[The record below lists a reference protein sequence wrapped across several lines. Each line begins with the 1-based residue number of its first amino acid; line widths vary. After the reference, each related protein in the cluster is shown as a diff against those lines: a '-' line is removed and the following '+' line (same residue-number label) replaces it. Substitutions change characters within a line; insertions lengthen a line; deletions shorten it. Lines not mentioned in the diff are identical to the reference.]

1 MESQPMENLYT
12 VLIGIV
18 IPVFVSRLKKTSWS
32 SQFKFLVAFLF
43 SVAASAVV
51 PMAQLLAV
59 GTFDF
64 GNLLTSLTVIF
75 TTSQVVYQGVFKM
88 LHAEEIINPQAALLS
103 LIKEEV
109 SMYIDTLDERDV
121 KDVLNPSTSASL
133 EIDIK
138 QVDDS
143 EDA

>member
-1 MESQPMENLYT
+1 MESQSMETLYT

-18 IPVFVSRLKKTSWS
+18 IPVFVSRLKKTSWT

-43 SVAASAVV
+43 AIAASAVV
-51 PMAQLLAV
+51 PMAQLLAT
-59 GTFDF
+59 GSFDF

-75 TTSQVVYQGVFKM
+75 TTSQVVYQGVIKTM
-88 LHAEEIINPQAALLS
+88 HAEELINPQAALLS
-103 LIKEEV
+103 LIKEEI

-121 KDVLNPSTSASL
+121 KDVLNPNTSSSF

>member
-1 MESQPMENLYT
+1 MESQSMENLYT

-43 SVAASAVV
+43 SIAASAVV

-88 LHAEEIINPQAALLS
+88 LHAEEIVNPQAALLS

-121 KDVLNPSTSASL
+121 KNVLNPATSASL

>member
-43 SVAASAVV
+43 SIAASAVV

-88 LHAEEIINPQAALLS
+88 LHAEEIVNPQAALLS

-121 KDVLNPSTSASL
+121 KNVLNPATSASL